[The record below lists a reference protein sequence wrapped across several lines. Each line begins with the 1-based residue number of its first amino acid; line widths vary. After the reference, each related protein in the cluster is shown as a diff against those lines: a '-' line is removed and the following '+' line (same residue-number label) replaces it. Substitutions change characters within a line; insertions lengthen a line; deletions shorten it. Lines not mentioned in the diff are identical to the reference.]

1 MLIFQQKNEGRVS
14 VSKIKQMCTKTNSL
28 NIANI
33 YELEI
38 EIIYIKNEMF
48 LNWMKQM
55 FLIV

>member
-1 MLIFQQKNEGRVS
+1 MWQMLIFQQKNDGRVS

-38 EIIYIKNEMF
+38 EIIYIKN
-48 LNWMKQM
+48 
-55 FLIV
+55 